1 MADFIKE
8 FQFAHPQFLWLLAVL
23 PLLLLL
29 RGGDSRAPAITFASL
44 SHLRGLGRPPSS
56 ALGLFKFLLTLLP
69 LGFGILAMARPQ
81 TVHTDDQIQDSGVEI
96 MIALDVSLSM
106 AIQDYRIEGQ
116 PVDRIT
122 VAKKTI
128 RDFVGGRKSDR
139 IGLVAFAGRPYVAS
153 PLTMDQKWFNQS
165 LERVA
170 FNQVEDGTAIGSA
183 LATCAKRLDKREA
196 KSKLIL
202 LLTDGANNSGDI
214 SPKDA
219 AKLAST
225 LGIRIYTIAIG
236 TPGKH
241 NIPLPNRQG
250 MVPGVRQEFD
260 EATLKAIADM
270 SQGKFYMGQD
280 VQAVQHIF
288 QEIDQLEKTKLVVR
302 HLSEV
307 TELFTYPTAAA
318 IFSAVAGMV
327 LWQIMGRR
335 VPA

>member
-1 MADFIKE
+1 MAAFLKE
-8 FQFAHPQFLWLLAVL
+8 FQFAHPALLWLLALL
-23 PLLLLL
+23 PLLWLL
-29 RGGDSRAPAITFASL
+29 RGGRSRAAAVRFSSL
-44 SHLRGLGRPPSS
+44 THLHGLGRAPNS
-56 ALGLFKFLLTLLP
+56 ALGLLNILFATIP
-69 LGFGILAMARPQ
+69 LACGIVALARPQ
-81 TVHTDDQIQDSGVEI
+81 TVHTDEQIQDSGVEI

-106 AIQDYRIEGQ
+106 AIEDFRIDGEQ
-116 PVDRIT
+116 VNRIT

-128 RDFVGGRKSDR
+128 RDFVSGRKSDR

-165 LERVA
+165 LDRVA
-170 FNQVEDGTAIGSA
+170 FNLVEDGTAIGSA

-202 LLTDGANNSGDI
+202 LLTDGANNSGNI

-241 NIPLPNRQG
+241 NIPLANRQG
-250 MVPGVRQEFD
+250 FVPGVRQEFD
-260 EATLKAIADM
+260 ETTLKAVAEISD
-270 SQGKFYMGQD
+270 GKFYMGQD
-280 VQAVQHIF
+280 VEAVKNVF
-288 QEIDQLEKTKLVVR
+288 EEIDRLEKTKLTVR

-307 TELFTYPTAAA
+307 TELFLYPTAAA
-318 IFSAVAGMV
+318 LFTAVAGMI
-327 LWQIMGRR
+327 LWQTMGRTL
-335 VPA
+335 PA